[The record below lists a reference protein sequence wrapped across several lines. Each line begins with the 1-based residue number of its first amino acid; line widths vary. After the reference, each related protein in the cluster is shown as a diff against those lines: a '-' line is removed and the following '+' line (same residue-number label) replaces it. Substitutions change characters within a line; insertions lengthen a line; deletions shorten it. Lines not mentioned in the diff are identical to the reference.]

1 MKMNAIECL
10 YRLKEPQ
17 ELGASMKQNRSGR
30 WSHLQAPAPH
40 RRLQALVRCSAFGIG
55 LALSLA
61 TATAAPEAPSGAA
74 QPPDVNEHTVGI
86 VTGTVSGTYIQF
98 ASDLSNVLDSP
109 GKLRILAVLGKGSM
123 QNVEDILRVR
133 GIDLGIVQSDVLTY
147 IKKKG
152 LFPEAVNKLQYITKL
167 YNEELHLLAR
177 TDIQKLEDLR
187 GQKVNFGLQG
197 SGIAITS
204 TIVFDLLKIKV
215 EPAYDDPAV
224 ALEKLK
230 RGEIAA
236 SIGVYGKPAQIYNGL
251 KAEDKVKFLPV
262 SPTLELSEV
271 YFPSSLTAKEYPQ
284 LIAPDAK
291 VETIAVGAVMI
302 VYGWEPNSWRYKKVA
317 RFVDMFFSNFEQF
330 QKPPRHQKWQ
340 EVNLIAKVPGWVRF
354 PASEEWLKRA
364 VASSTATAKQS
375 SDPDRGTFERF
386 LAESPAAG
394 KGAAADEEAR
404 LKLFQAYE
412 AWKKTQK

>member
-1 MKMNAIECL
+1 MRQYHPAGWRHFKASVP
-10 YRLKEPQ
+10 PQ
-17 ELGASMKQNRSGR
+17 CRRALIRFSTFGLGLVMSLTASMAQ
-30 WSHLQAPAPH
+30 
-40 RRLQALVRCSAFGIG
+40 
-55 LALSLA
+55 
-61 TATAAPEAPSGAA
+61 APSGAA
-74 QPPDVNEHTVGI
+74 PNTDINEHTVGI

-98 ASDLSNVLDSP
+98 ASDLSNVLDNP

-123 QNVEDILRVR
+123 QNVEDIFRVR

-167 YNEELHLLAR
+167 YNEELHLLTR
-177 TDIQKLEDLR
+177 TDVQKLEDLR

-204 TIVFDLLKIKV
+204 TILFDLLKIKV
-215 EPAYDDPAV
+215 EPTYEEPAV

-236 SIGVYGKPAQIYNGL
+236 SIGVYGKPASIYDRL

-262 SPTLELSEV
+262 PPSLELSEV
-271 YFPSSLTAKEYPQ
+271 YFPSTLTAKEYPQ

-291 VETIAVGAVMI
+291 VETIAVGAVMV
-302 VYGWEPNSWRYKKVA
+302 VYGWEPNSWRYNKVA
-317 RFVDMFFSNFEQF
+317 RFVDLFFSNFDQF

-354 PASEEWLKRA
+354 PAAEDWLKRA
-364 VASSTATAKQS
+364 VTASASKAPA
-375 SDPDRGTFERF
+375 DADRGTFERF
-386 LAESPAAG
+386 LAESPAGG
-394 KGAAADEEAR
+394 KGAAADEDAR

-412 AWKKTQK
+412 AWKKTQPK

>member
-1 MKMNAIECL
+1 MRQYDPARWQHFMANASRQCRRALI
-10 YRLKEPQ
+10 RFSA
-17 ELGASMKQNRSGR
+17 LG
-30 WSHLQAPAPH
+30 L
-40 RRLQALVRCSAFGIG
+40 G
-55 LALSLA
+55 LGLSL
-61 TATAAPEAPSGAA
+61 TASIAQTPSGAA
-74 QPPDVNEHTVGI
+74 QSADINENTVGI

-123 QNVEDILRVR
+123 QNVEDILKVR

-167 YNEELHLLAR
+167 YNEELHLLAKS
-177 TDIQKLEDLR
+177 DVQKLEDLR

-204 TIVFDLLKIKV
+204 TILFDLMKIKV
-215 EPAYDDPAV
+215 EPIYDEPAV

-236 SIGVYGKPAQIYNGL
+236 SIGVYGKPAKIYDGL
-251 KAEDKVKFLPV
+251 KSEDKVKFLPV
-262 SPTLELSEV
+262 SPSLELSEI
-271 YFPSSLTAKEYPQ
+271 YFPSTLTAKEYPQ
-284 LIAPDAK
+284 LIASDAK
-291 VETIAVGAVMI
+291 VETIAVGAVMV
-302 VYGWEPNSWRYKKVA
+302 VYGWEPNSWRYNKVA
-317 RFVDMFFSNFEQF
+317 RFVDLFFSSFDQF

-354 PASEEWLKRA
+354 PAADDWLKRA
-364 VASSTATAKQS
+364 AVTASASKSPADA
-375 SDPDRGTFERF
+375 DRGSFERF
-386 LAESPAAG
+386 LTESPAGG
-394 KGAAADEEAR
+394 KAAATDEEAR
-404 LKLFQAYE
+404 QKLFQAYE
-412 AWKKTQK
+412 AWKKTQPK